1 MAERR
6 EDPLE
11 QLNGLGPETSNSERM
26 RRMRRLLGQLYKDES
41 ETQRLRVPP
50 IKVKGL
56 ILFLSFVSILAFG
69 ITTLYNFNIFITLEE
84 RILSAQGYIQDAIQR
99 RANLF
104 TNLINLT
111 LNQAALEQEV
121 FRHVANVRAAMTGR
135 DAGNSE
141 AATTTPGAVPG
152 DSADAKGTGLAE
164 TLAGMEG
171 PASMARLMAVVEQ
184 YPEIKSSTTYQQL
197 MDKLVEIED
206 RIIQRRDTYNEEV
219 RVYNT
224 LITSFP
230 WYILANITGFKR
242 YDYFTMEHLSQDE
255 KLMLPD
261 LTSTLFK
268 RLLPL
273 DPDHP
278 PPAGGVAVPPP
289 VVSGPNGVDGGVGA
303 IGKPSTDKGVAVP

>member
-1 MAERR
+1 MAEHK
-6 EDPLE
+6 EDPFE

-26 RRMRRLLGQLYKDES
+26 RRMKRLLNQLYKEES
-41 ETQRLRVPP
+41 ETKALRIPQ

-56 ILFLSFVSILAFG
+56 IVFLSFVSVLVFG

-84 RILSAQGYIQDAIQR
+84 RILSAQGYIQDSIQR

-121 FRHVANVRAAMTGR
+121 FRHVADVRATMTGR
-135 DAGNSE
+135 EPGNRE
-141 AATTTPGAVPG
+141 TATTPGAAAVG
-152 DSADAKGTGLAE
+152 GETADGGGKGAGPTDTAI
-164 TLAGMEG
+164 AGMEG
-171 PASMARLMAVVEQ
+171 LSSMSKLMAVVEQ

-242 YDYFTMEHLSQDE
+242 YDYFTVEHLSQDE

-273 DPDHP
+273 DPDQQ
-278 PPAGGVAVPPP
+278 PPAKGLVLTPSVTKGTDDTEKHPTEK
-289 VVSGPNGVDGGVGA
+289 GA
-303 IGKPSTDKGVAVP
+303 AP